1 MRFHYTEKYYKFQ
14 NDSYKHGGKGQN
26 SQVRFVKKGHIFCI
40 TCFSINFSESSWRI
54 SLLSST
60 QSGMKNEQVLMLKQ
74 EWMDMTWHTV

>member
-1 MRFHYTEKYYKFQ
+1 MRFHYTEKYYEFQ

-26 SQVRFVKKGHIFCI
+26 SQVCFVKKGTIFCI
-40 TCFSINFSESSWRI
+40 TCFSINFSESSKQI